1 MDPQIDERLILDG
14 KEIRMPFFPP
24 PPHGHPRITHQQ
36 ALGVGEM
43 TVNALTSLSAC
54 STSMSETTQ
63 RADMDL
69 VFISYGRKDGAE
81 FAARLAKW
89 LRERE
94 YEPWLDVEQG
104 IPVGQP
110 FDIRIEAG
118 IEASRVLIFLLTPHS
133 LRKESFCRNELL
145 FAQAKGKPI
154 IPLRLGNVDPPIQII
169 SLNYIDSAGNFETVL
184 EELPRVIDQVIDEG
198 RTSRREWPSCEPSQ
212 AWWANL
218 EKLDF
223 EEELVAHGGSFIG
236 RDWLF
241 DEVRGRLRKTG
252 RGVILLVGEAGVG
265 KSAIAAQA
273 TARLNVKGVHFCS
286 LSNVDSC
293 NPIIWLRELIYQ
305 LAGQSLSYRER
316 LPKDEPDWS
325 QPPES
330 LFRNLILNLLR
341 KPEQFEQDAQPYI
354 FVVDGLDEAAASVS
368 GRQLVDLLASCAK
381 RLPDWLRI
389 VVTSRPDLDILS
401 SFYAA
406 QRINIVQESDKNK
419 NDLDRYIDLRVS
431 NSDILAPFAN
441 VQLRSLPEKA
451 AGNFL
456 FAKMMLD
463 ALTDP
468 DPEFRLSVAELSSLP
483 RDLVHLYRRMFEKRF
498 VDRQAYSNEVKPL
511 LDCLVAAQ
519 DFCEQDLLIRA
530 TKLDEAK
537 AQRGLLALS
546 QFLRNT
552 NSGLR
557 LFHKSIGAWLSDAK
571 KSGSFAALVSVGHAL
586 MAEYGW
592 QEYRSG
598 VDRMSP
604 YMQRHLP
611 THLAETGRWDD
622 VALLLTDMEFFTR
635 AWSHN
640 ANAIRA
646 CWVKVEEGSS
656 HRVVDAYRDIIEHPE
671 GEIRSLLFLSDLL
684 YSRGLSKQATAII
697 RSSVSTCREQK
708 DFSTLQKSLLRLGHI
723 HLDQG
728 ASDEAM
734 RCYKEVEKICRK
746 RQDLP
751 GLQAALGS
759 QGMILEQKGKLQ
771 AALTLYKD
779 QEKICRDLGDKR
791 ALQRSLN
798 NQGIILVEFGDP
810 LGAMVLYHE
819 QEKICR
825 DSGLTDSL
833 QACLGNQANVL
844 ADQEEDLTRAKKLY
858 EEQEKICR
866 ELGLEDSLQ
875 RALGNQSMILL
886 KLGQLEKS
894 SLLLNQAL
902 TLVNEK
908 EKICRE
914 MDLQLSLQYALGYK
928 GKILMEL
935 GKRREA
941 MALFRQQEKICKEH
955 VFTRGLIWALWNK
968 GEALRKMGGRK
979 NLEAA
984 LELFQEQESISRTM
998 KSNDSLLSALGSQA
1012 AVLKDLGRQD
1022 KAMTILRKKEKL
1034 CRKLGI
1040 PKELCATLVAEAEI
1054 LMSDA
1059 TNRTEIT
1066 LILDEAQAISQ
1077 EHQYTRLNRQVEDF
1091 KKQLAKEQITSFSR

>member
-24 PPHGHPRITHQQ
+24 LPHGHPRITHQQ

-43 TVNALTSLSAC
+43 TVNAPTSLSAC

-63 RADMDL
+63 RADIDL
-69 VFISYGRKDGAE
+69 VFISYGRKDGAD
-81 FAARLAKW
+81 FAARLADW
-89 LRERE
+89 LRKRD
-94 YEPWLDVEQG
+94 YEPWLDVEHG
-104 IPVGQP
+104 IPVGEP

-118 IEASRVLIFLLTPHS
+118 IAASRMLVFLLTPHS
-133 LRKESFCRNELL
+133 LRAESFCRNELL

-169 SLNYIDSAGNFETVL
+169 SLNYIDSAENFEMVF
-184 EELPRVIDQVIDEG
+184 EELARVIEQVREEG
-198 RTSRREWPSCEPSQ
+198 RTSRREWPSYAASK

-252 RGVILLVGEAGVG
+252 RGVIFLVGDAGVG

-273 TARLNVKGVHFCS
+273 TTRLNVKGVHFCS

-406 QRINIVQESDKNK
+406 QRVSIVQESTENK
-419 NDLDRYIDLRVS
+419 NDLDRYIELRVLT
-431 NSDILAPFAN
+431 SDILAPFAN

-468 DPEFRLSVAELSSLP
+468 DPEFRLSVEELESLP

-498 VDRQAYSNEVKPL
+498 VDRQAYSDEVRPL

-519 DFCEQDLLIRA
+519 DYCMQDLLIRA
-530 TKLDEAK
+530 TRLDEAK

-546 QFLRNT
+546 QFLRST
-552 NSGLR
+552 DRGMR
-557 LFHKSIGAWLSDAK
+557 LFHKSIGTWLYDAG
-571 KSGSFAALVSVGHAL
+571 KSGSFAALAAVGHGL
-586 MAEYGW
+586 MADYGW
-592 QEYRSG
+592 HEYLSG
-598 VDRMSP
+598 VYRMSP

-611 THLAETGRWDD
+611 AHLAETGRWDD
-622 VALLLTDMEFFTR
+622 VVRLLTDMEFFTR

-646 CWVKVEEGSS
+646 RWVQVEERSS

-684 YSRGLSKQATAII
+684 YSRGLMEAAAAILMACVNRCRVQNDLSQLQTA
-697 RSSVSTCREQK
+697 
-708 DFSTLQKSLLRLGHI
+708 LQKLGHI
-723 HLDQG
+723 HMDQG
-728 ASDEAM
+728 RSHEAM
-734 RCYKEVEKICRK
+734 QLYEEMEKICREL
-746 RQDLP
+746 QDRT
-751 GLQAALGS
+751 GLQAALGNR
-759 QGMILEQKGKLQ
+759 GTILEQRGEWDE
-771 AALTLYKD
+771 ALELYKA
-779 QEKICRDLGDKR
+779 QEEICRDLCKDDCLHVSLGHQGRVLRERGD
-791 ALQRSLN
+791 L
-798 NQGIILVEFGDP
+798 D
-810 LGAMVLYHE
+810 GAMTLY
-819 QEKICR
+819 Q
-825 DSGLTDSL
+825 
-833 QACLGNQANVL
+833 
-844 ADQEEDLTRAKKLY
+844 
-858 EEQEKICR
+858 EQEKICR
-866 ELGLEDSLQ
+866 ELGLKDDLQTCLGNKADILADRDDSRAKDLYEEQQKICREFGLKHGLQ
-875 RALGNQSMILL
+875 RSLGNHGMLL
-886 KLGQLEKS
+886 FKWKQYD
-894 SLLLNQAL
+894 QAL
-902 TLVNEK
+902 ANVNEK

-914 MDLQLSLQYALGYK
+914 LDLKESFQYALGQK
-928 GKILMEL
+928 GMILLEL
-935 GKRREA
+935 GRSDEA
-941 MALFRQQEKICKEH
+941 MALFKEQEDICRQGDFKRSLQ
-955 VFTRGLIWALWNK
+955 WALWNQ
-968 GEALRKMGGRK
+968 GEALRMVR
-979 NLEAA
+979 NLGAA
-984 LELFQEQESISRTM
+984 LSLFEEQAQICRAMDS
-998 KSNDSLLSALGSQA
+998 KDSLHLSLGSQA
-1012 AVLKDLGRQD
+1012 AVLKELGRAD
-1022 KAMTILRKKEKL
+1022 EAMDLLKEQEQICRELR
-1034 CRKLGI
+1034 I
-1040 PKELCATLVAEAEI
+1040 PKELATALVARAEVLIQDPMHRAGAIPI
-1054 LMSDA
+1054 L
-1059 TNRTEIT
+1059 E
-1066 LILDEAQAISQ
+1066 EAQDLAQ
-1077 EHQYTRLNRQVEDF
+1077 THGYTQLLQWVE
-1091 KKQLAKEQITSFSR
+1091 KLRNELT